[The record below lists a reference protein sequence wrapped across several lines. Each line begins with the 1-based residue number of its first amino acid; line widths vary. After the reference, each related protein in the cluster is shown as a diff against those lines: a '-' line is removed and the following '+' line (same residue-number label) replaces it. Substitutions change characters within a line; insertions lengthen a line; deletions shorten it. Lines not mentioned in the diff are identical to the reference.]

1 MNLLELF
8 CHVDDFCLQFMP
20 IFEKQL
26 LKVGGRNRSGRMS
39 TSEIMTIL
47 IHFHQSGYRNFK
59 RYYQEHVEKN
69 LQDAF
74 PKSVSYTRFVALTPR
89 CLIPLI
95 AFLKTTYG
103 SCTGVSFI
111 DSTPIAVCHNR
122 RIPSNKVFL
131 DFAKR
136 GKGSLGW
143 FYGFKLHIVVNER
156 GELLATQL
164 TPGNVDDRKPVPHL
178 TETIWGKLFGDKGYI
193 SKTLFEE
200 LFEHDVQLITR
211 LKKNMKNQLMLME
224 DKILLRKRAI
234 IETINDQLKNISQ
247 IEHTRHRSPFNC
259 FVNVVCGLIAYS
271 FQPKKPSINLE
282 FQPESPMLIQN

>member
-1 MNLLELF
+1 MNLLELY
-8 CHVDDFCLQFMP
+8 CHVDDFCLWFLP
-20 IFEKQL
+20 ILDNQL

-59 RYYQEHVEKN
+59 RYYQEYVEKN
-69 LQDAF
+69 LQDEF
-74 PKSVSYTRFVALTPR
+74 PEVVSYTRFVALTPR
-89 CLIPLI
+89 CLVPLI

-111 DSTPIAVCHNR
+111 DSTPLAVCHNK

-131 DFAKR
+131 DFAER

-143 FYGFKLHIVVNER
+143 FYGFKLHIVVNEC

-164 TPGNVDDRKPVPHL
+164 TPGNVDDRKPVPQL

-193 SKTLFEE
+193 SKSLFEE
-200 LFEHDVQLITR
+200 LFERDIQLITR
-211 LKKNMKNQLMLME
+211 LRKNMKNQLMLME

-259 FVNVVCGLIAYS
+259 FVNIVCGLIAYS

-282 FQPESPMLIQN
+282 FQPELPMLIQN